1 MQIANVLVALAGDH
15 RNSVP
20 KLGVTAAE
28 IPVLQMIHG
37 ADAVKDIEPAG
48 EITRSNRD
56 ERARLA
62 RTYKAKEGRSPVD
75 QLYPGAAARVFETLD
90 ELNLSDELYKAERRM
105 KPSSAPSKGA
115 KQAAKLAA
123 KNSAPPAEADDGVG
137 EMSDAS
143 AFA

>member
-1 MQIANVLVALAGDH
+1 MQIANVLISLAGDH
-15 RNSVP
+15 RNTVP

-37 ADAVKDIEPAG
+37 ADAVRDIEPAG
-48 EITRSNRD
+48 EIDRANRE

-62 RTYKAKEGRSPVD
+62 RTYRAKEGRSPVE

-90 ELNLSDELYKAERRM
+90 ELGLNEEFYKADRRM
-105 KPSSAPSKGA
+105 TPRSAPSKSA
-115 KQAAKLAA
+115 KQAAKTA
-123 KNSAPPAEADDGVG
+123 KSSAPAAETDDGVG